1 MNEFKPEEI
10 LNNDIDLATIE
21 SLPSSYIQEK
31 VVLGID
37 IYKYSQ
43 YPTIEQIYIPVV
55 FDWLYHMAAIN
66 TIKHEKYF
74 FDGYGATEVDF
85 KKKFISTGDGGFQ
98 IFDDVLQAVIFATY
112 FQTALR
118 RYVTG
123 GATGPLEKN
132 LYKVVSSLELRY
144 AISRDKIYSYKS
156 NYFGPAIINNA
167 RILSKDNLNRLLID
181 LNSIS
186 WLTKNL
192 NAAENLLDIDKES
205 LAKTSYFKGHD
216 KSKGSRLFDTSGKIL
231 SVDLQKVGA
240 LKAKETM
247 LDIFNMHLQAKLEI
261 IVGHHDYKIYVV
273 TLGNLN
279 TSGINT

>member
-1 MNEFKPEEI
+1 MDEFKPEEV
-10 LNNDIDLATIE
+10 LKREVDLDTIK

-37 IYKYSQ
+37 IYQYSQ
-43 YPTIEQIYIPVV
+43 YPTIEQVYIPVV
-55 FDWLYHMAAIN
+55 FDWLYHMAVTNI
-66 TIKHEKYF
+66 IKHEKYF
-74 FDGYGATEVDF
+74 FSGYGESEADF

-98 IFDDVLQAVIFATY
+98 IFDDVLQAIIFATY
-112 FQTALR
+112 FQISVR

-123 GATGPLEKN
+123 GATGQFEKN
-132 LYKVVSSLELRY
+132 LHKIVNSLELRY

-167 RILSKDNLNRLLID
+167 RILSKDNLNRLLVD

-186 WLTKNL
+186 WLTKNI
-192 NAAENLLDIDKES
+192 NAAENLLDIDKDA
-205 LAKTSYFKGHD
+205 LAKTSYFKDYD

-231 SVDLQKVGA
+231 AVDLQKVGT

>member
-1 MNEFKPEEI
+1 MDEFKPEEF
-10 LNNDIDLATIE
+10 LDKDLDLDTLK

-37 IYKYSQ
+37 IYQYSQ

-55 FDWLYHMAAIN
+55 FDWLYHMTATNI
-66 TIKHEKYF
+66 IKSEKYF
-74 FDGYGATEVDF
+74 FYNYGASVSDF

-98 IFDDVLQAVIFATY
+98 IFEDVLQAVIFATY
-112 FQTALR
+112 FQISVR

-123 GATGPLEKN
+123 GATGQLEKN
-132 LYKVVSSLELRY
+132 LYKIVSSLELRY

-167 RILSKDNLNRLLID
+167 RILSKDSLNRLLVD
-181 LNSIS
+181 LNSIL

-192 NAAENLLDIDKES
+192 NAAENLLDIDKEA
-205 LAKTSYFKGHD
+205 LAKTNYFKNYD
-216 KSKGSRLFDTSGKIL
+216 KSKSSRLFDTSGKII
-231 SVDLQKVGA
+231 SVDLQKVGT
-240 LKAKETM
+240 LKAKEAM

-261 IVGHHDYKIYVV
+261 IVGHHEYKIYVV